1 MQDEGHLEWIGN
13 WERVRHRRPKALAT
27 KLAVLVD
34 DEPDGSK
41 KVRFIVD
48 MLRSGING
56 LTKMKERIILPGV
69 LDLWEGNRV
78 ADFEVEMLVID
89 IVDAFLNSRTQEEE
103 RAYAI
108 VTDEEHYYAYRGV
121 PFGLASAPLL
131 WGRVAAW
138 LGRSAQ
144 AVSKPS
150 GLAMQIYVDDPIP
163 TAAGSKKTRTRALAK
178 VILFW

>member
-1 MQDEGHLEWIGN
+1 MQGEGHLEWIGN

-78 ADFEVEMLVID
+78 ADFEVEMLVVD
-89 IVDAFLNSRTQEEE
+89 IMDAFLNLRIQEEE

-108 VTDEEHYYAYRGV
+108 VTDEEHYYAYRGA
-121 PFGLASAPLL
+121 PFRPDFGAPPLGNGGGLARRINTSSFKS
-131 WGRVAAW
+131 RV
-138 LGRSAQ
+138 
-144 AVSKPS
+144 
-150 GLAMQIYVDDPIP
+150 D
-163 TAAGSKKTRTRALAK
+163 
-178 VILFW
+178 